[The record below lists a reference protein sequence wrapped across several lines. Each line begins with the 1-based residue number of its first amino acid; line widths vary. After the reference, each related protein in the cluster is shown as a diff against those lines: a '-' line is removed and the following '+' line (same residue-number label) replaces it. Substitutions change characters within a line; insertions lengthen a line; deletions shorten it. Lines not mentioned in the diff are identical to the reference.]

1 LNPSVGF
8 GSGVALITTFEKPK
22 ITPFHLL
29 KISPLIRTASWRTKN
44 ATGAVVKDN
53 GFIVGLN
60 PEAGSPEGWHWRY
73 HESR

>member
-1 LNPSVGF
+1 VRHRAFLNSKDKLP
-8 GSGVALITTFEKPK
+8 LNLT
-22 ITPFHLL
+22 L
-29 KISPLIRTASWRTKN
+29 KASKRTQN

-73 HESR
+73 NGSP